1 MAKTVVGVFA
11 NYTEA
16 EQVASELEQKGYSRS
31 DISVVANDH
40 TGDYSNLG
48 TGNGTGEGSHAASGA
63 GTGAAIGGAAGL
75 ALGLVALA
83 IPGIGPVIA
92 LGPLATALTGAGI
105 GAAAGGLIGA
115 MTSIGVPEEDAHHY
129 AGRVKEGDAL
139 VMVKTS
145 DERAEAAA
153 ALLEDFGAENVDERD
168 GGADR
173 VSNGVMAGTAA
184 ATTTAAPRKV
194 AETSASNGTSIPVV
208 EEELTVGKR
217 TVSRGG
223 IRVFS
228 HMTETP
234 VTEQVQL
241 REEHVNVERRP
252 VNRAATEADFTA
264 FKEGTIEV
272 EEMAEEAVVGK
283 RARVVEE
290 VSLGKES
297 SSRTETIH
305 DTVRQT
311 KVEVEKLQP
320 EMFHEHYQQ
329 NYAATGNS
337 FDTYA
342 PGYQYGSELA
352 NDSRYAGKNW
362 SDVETSA
369 RSDWESRG
377 SGTWE
382 SFKASIRHGW
392 DKVRNA
398 TT

>member
-16 EQVASELEQKGYSRS
+16 EQVASELEEKGYSRS

-40 TGDYSNLG
+40 KGDYSNLG
-48 TGNGTGEGSHAASGA
+48 TETGEGSHAASGA

-115 MTSIGVPEEDAHHY
+115 MTSMGVPEEDAHHY

-145 DERAEAAA
+145 DERAQAAA
-153 ALLEDFGAENVDERD
+153 ALLEGYGAENVDERD
-168 GGADR
+168 GGKDR
-173 VSNGVMAGTAA
+173 VSNGTAPV
-184 ATTTAAPRKV
+184 ATPRKV

-217 TVSRGG
+217 AVSRGG

-272 EEMAEEAVVGK
+272 QEMAEEAVVGK

-290 VSLGKES
+290 VSLGKEAT
-297 SSRTETIH
+297 SRTETIH

-320 EMFHEHYQQ
+320 EMFQEHYQQ
-329 NYAATGNS
+329 NYASTGDS

-352 NDSRYAGKNW
+352 NDSRYKGKNW
-362 SDVETSA
+362 SDVESSA

-377 SGTWE
+377 SGTWD